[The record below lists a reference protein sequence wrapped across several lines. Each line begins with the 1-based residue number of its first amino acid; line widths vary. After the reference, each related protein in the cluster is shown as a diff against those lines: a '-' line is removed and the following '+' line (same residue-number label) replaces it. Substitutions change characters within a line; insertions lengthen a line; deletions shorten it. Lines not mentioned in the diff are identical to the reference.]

1 MIKWFKQFDDFK
13 EEELPW
19 VINGC
24 IPGDSYL
31 HYIEA
36 QIDKLKQYYDNLL
49 EEVQLMNVTAKETF
63 YKLLE
68 TYDYYEIQPHDF
80 QSRNDITNFY
90 MLHQNKQGNL

>member
-1 MIKWFKQFDDFK
+1 MIKWFKQFDDFE

-49 EEVQLMNVTAKETF
+49 EEVQLMNVTARETF
-63 YKLLE
+63 ISYWKHMITMKFSRMISRAE
-68 TYDYYEIQPHDF
+68 TI
-80 QSRNDITNFY
+80 
-90 MLHQNKQGNL
+90 